1 MKKNKIQ
8 KNYINEKVDIVT
20 SLHPVVKLLMII
32 LFIVITFVSNS
43 LFLNLILIILIIGLA
58 LVSKLPK
65 KTFGFI
71 FFSAFVMLV
80 FVGLINWLTIKAP
93 TISIFDLDRTK
104 FAFLN
109 ASQFKLGNF
118 QDSHTGVFVIGGYG
132 QNYVSPLIEPPTD
145 DFTFCEMNGV
155 SFAVIQN
162 QDSYQSAMD
171 TAATYYD
178 FSNIQVSLVPYFDK
192 NYIFVAYTVE
202 WWAFS
207 WKILFFSLN
216 VTCKI
221 FIVVMAVSILM
232 QTTSD
237 VQLAYAFTIL
247 FYPLSIF
254 RAPVNEWG
262 MTISL
267 AIRFAPSL
275 VQESQKI
282 LNAQASRGADFKNG
296 KLKDKAKVL
305 ISLIVPM
312 FTIAFIKSNDLANA
326 MIVKN
331 YNPRYAKTLYRKY
344 SVKLR
349 DILVLSIIS
358 FFIGVVISFV
368 ALHLFL
374 SFFAYSDLSL
384 MYGT

>member
-1 MKKNKIQ
+1 
-8 KNYINEKVDIVT
+8 
-20 SLHPVVKLLMII
+20 
-32 LFIVITFVSNS
+32 
-43 LFLNLILIILIIGLA
+43 
-58 LVSKLPK
+58 
-65 KTFGFI
+65 
-71 FFSAFVMLV
+71 
-80 FVGLINWLTIKAP
+80 
-93 TISIFDLDRTK
+93 
-104 FAFLN
+104 
-109 ASQFKLGNF
+109 
-118 QDSHTGVFVIGGYG
+118 
-132 QNYVSPLIEPPTD
+132 
-145 DFTFCEMNGV
+145 
-155 SFAVIQN
+155 
-162 QDSYQSAMD
+162 
-171 TAATYYD
+171 
-178 FSNIQVSLVPYFDK
+178 
-192 NYIFVAYTVE
+192 
-202 WWAFS
+202 
-207 WKILFFSLN
+207 
-216 VTCKI
+216 
-221 FIVVMAVSILM
+221 
-232 QTTSD
+232 
-237 VQLAYAFTIL
+237 
-247 FYPLSIF
+247 
-254 RAPVNEWG
+254 